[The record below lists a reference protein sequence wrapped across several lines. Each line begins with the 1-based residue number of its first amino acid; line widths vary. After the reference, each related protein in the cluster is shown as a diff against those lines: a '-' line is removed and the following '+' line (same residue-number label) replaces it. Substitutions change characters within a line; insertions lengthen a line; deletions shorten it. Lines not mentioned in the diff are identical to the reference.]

1 MAKTTTYAITGHKGL
16 IGEYLKKSLD
26 NNGYRCVLS
35 IDQKE
40 GFNILDLLFREEE
53 IKEKIDVF
61 FHFAAQ
67 CKINESIARPELS
80 HKNNTDGIL
89 FVLEFCKRHN
99 IPKIV
104 VASTS
109 RVLSKE
115 RNPYVASKIYV
126 EEMTKAYHDCY
137 GMDYLIIRPS
147 TVYGPIFD
155 ETSRLVNNFVTQAFK
170 NLDLQI
176 YGNKNKTL
184 DFTYVE
190 DFVDGVLLATK
201 GKWNKDYNISG
212 NQEIKIYNVAREIIK
227 QVGSKSKIVFLPPEK
242 AQPQN
247 VRINTSPLKKLG
259 YKPKIDMKE
268 GIRRMVKWYR
278 ANPWA
283 LEKYSDKGLKYYRPY
298 YGDISPANLDTK
310 ISKL

>member
-1 MAKTTTYAITGHKGL
+1 MKEKTINYAITGHKGL

-26 NNGYRCVLS
+26 ANKYRCVLS

-40 GFNILDLLFREEE
+40 GFNVLDLLF
-53 IKEKIDVF
+53 KETEVKDRIDIF

-67 CKINESIARPELS
+67 CKINESIARPELP
-80 HKNNTDGIL
+80 HKNNADGI
-89 FVLEFCKRHN
+89 FSVLEFCKKYK

-126 EEMTKAYHDCY
+126 EELTKAYHDCY

-147 TVYGPIFD
+147 TVYGPMFD
-155 ETSRLVNNFVTQAFK
+155 ETSRLINNFITSAFK
-170 NLDLQI
+170 GKDLQV
-176 YGNKNKTL
+176 YGDKNKTL

-190 DFVDGVLLATK
+190 DFVDGVLLTLK
-201 GKWNKDYNISG
+201 GPWNKEYNISG
-212 NQEIKIYNVAREIIK
+212 NQEMKIYDVAQEIIR
-227 QVGSKSKIVFLPPEK
+227 QVKSKSKIVFMPPEK

-247 VRINTSPLKKLG
+247 VKIDTLELQKLG

-268 GIRRMVKWYR
+268 GVGRMVEWYKL
-278 ANPWA
+278 NTWA
-283 LEKYSDKGLKYYRPY
+283 INKYSDKGLKYY
-298 YGDISPANLDTK
+298 K
-310 ISKL
+310 KQK